1 MIRLASKLTLLISSL
16 FLFGCEDPQQ
26 KNMGT
31 QNMGM
36 LLGSGETQSENNP
49 FAPVEKG
56 VELTFPADHQAHPN
70 FRHEWWY
77 LTANLIDEDGNPL
90 GVQWTQFRF
99 AAAPPSPPPPRGED
113 DVKKTEWQTK
123 QIYMAHSAVTTTD
136 KHYADEKWS
145 RDQASLAGV
154 DNSPFRVY
162 LDDWQWTSSTND
174 LFPATLT
181 ANSEQFG
188 YSLTLTSHAPYQK
201 QGEQG
206 YSTKSA
212 DGQVASYYYS
222 QPFIDVSG
230 EVTIDGKTHQV
241 SGKGWIDR
249 EWSSQFLLD
258 SQQGWDW
265 FALFVMVGIA
275 QACQPILSFNHGAGR
290 PERID
295 EILKLGV
302 KAAMGSG
309 TVFLLGIW
317 LSAPLIAS
325 IYLGNANDLIPIAA
339 SALTFYF
346 FGVPLMGLNMVIA
359 NLFQAIAK
367 PKQATLISLCRG
379 FVFVALGVLLL
390 PKFFPQDG
398 IWASIVFA
406 ETLTA
411 VISLSMLLN
420 YKRKALLPAYS

>member
-1 MIRLASKLTLLISSL
+1 MIRLASKLTLLISCL
-16 FLFGCEDPQQ
+16 ILFGCEDAQQ
-26 KNMGT
+26 KNMTT
-31 QNMGM
+31 QNMGT
-36 LLGSGETQSENNP
+36 LLGSGDMQSEINP
-49 FAPVEKG
+49 FTPVEKG

-113 DVKKTEWQTK
+113 DAKKTEWQAQ

-145 RDQASLAGV
+145 REQVSLAGV
-154 DNSPFRVY
+154 DDSPFRVY
-162 LDDWQWTSSTND
+162 LDDWQWTSSTTD
-174 LFPATLT
+174 LFPATLK

-265 FALFVMVGIA
+265 FALRLSDKTSLVVFQLRDSKTGQASYASAKLMQQDGSGIA
-275 QACQPILSFNHGAGR
+275 ISQKDIR
-290 PERID
+290 
-295 EILKLGV
+295 LKLTKQTEIQGRKYPTQWQV
-302 KAAMGSG
+302 SIPNQQIELTVSALNPNAKMPLSVPYWEGPVRIEGSHSG
-309 TVFLLGIW
+309 TG
-317 LSAPLIAS
+317 
-325 IYLGNANDLIPIAA
+325 YME
-339 SALTFYF
+339 LTGY
-346 FGVPLMGLNMVIA
+346 
-359 NLFQAIAK
+359 
-367 PKQATLISLCRG
+367 
-379 FVFVALGVLLL
+379 
-390 PKFFPQDG
+390 
-398 IWASIVFA
+398 
-406 ETLTA
+406 
-411 VISLSMLLN
+411 
-420 YKRKALLPAYS
+420 

>member
-1 MIRLASKLTLLISSL
+1 MVRLASKHTLFIGSL

-26 KNMGT
+26 KNMST
-31 QNMGM
+31 QNMGT
-36 LLGSGETQSENNP
+36 LLGSGDMQSESNP
-49 FAPVEKG
+49 FTPVGKG

-77 LTANLIDEDGNPL
+77 LTANLIDADGNPL

-99 AAAPPSPPPPRGED
+99 AAAPPKGED
-113 DVKKTEWQTK
+113 DVKKTEWQAQ
-123 QIYMAHSAVTTTD
+123 QIYMAHSAVTTAD

-154 DNSPFRVY
+154 DTSPFRVY
-162 LDDWQWTSSTND
+162 LDDWQWSSSTTD
-174 LFPATLT
+174 LFPATLK

-188 YSLTLTSHAPYQK
+188 YSLTLTSSAPYQK

-230 EVTIDGKTHQV
+230 EVTIDGETHQV

-265 FALFVMVGIA
+265 FALRLSDETSLVVFQLRDSKTGVASYSSARLMQQDGSGIA
-275 QACQPILSFNHGAGR
+275 VPQKDIQLEATKQTEIHGRKYPTEWQVSIPNQQIELTVSALNPNAKMPLSVPYWEGPVRLEGSH
-290 PERID
+290 
-295 EILKLGV
+295 
-302 KAAMGSG
+302 SG
-309 TVFLLGIW
+309 TG
-317 LSAPLIAS
+317 
-325 IYLGNANDLIPIAA
+325 YME
-339 SALTFYF
+339 LTGY
-346 FGVPLMGLNMVIA
+346 
-359 NLFQAIAK
+359 
-367 PKQATLISLCRG
+367 
-379 FVFVALGVLLL
+379 
-390 PKFFPQDG
+390 
-398 IWASIVFA
+398 
-406 ETLTA
+406 
-411 VISLSMLLN
+411 
-420 YKRKALLPAYS
+420 

>member
-1 MIRLASKLTLLISSL
+1 MVRLASKLTLLISSL

-31 QNMGM
+31 QNMGA
-36 LLGSGETQSENNP
+36 LLGSGETQNESNL
-49 FAPVEKG
+49 FTPVEKG
-56 VELTFPADHQAHPN
+56 IELTFPADHQAHPN

-77 LTANLIDEDGNPL
+77 LTANLIDENGNPL

-99 AAAPPSPPPPRGED
+99 AAAPPTGED
-113 DVKKTEWQTK
+113 DVKKTEWQTQ

-145 RDQASLAGV
+145 RDQTSLAGV
-154 DNSPFRVY
+154 DTSPFRVY

-174 LFPATLT
+174 LFPATLK

-188 YSLTLTSHAPYQK
+188 YSLTLTSSAPYQK

-230 EVTIDGKTHQV
+230 EVTIDGEPHQV

-265 FALFVMVGIA
+265 FALRLSDETSLVVFQLRDSKTGVASYSSARLMQQDGSGIA
-275 QACQPILSFNHGAGR
+275 IPQKDIQLEATKQTEIQGRKYPTQWQVSIPNQQIELTVSALNPNAKMPLSVPYWEGPVRLEGSH
-290 PERID
+290 
-295 EILKLGV
+295 
-302 KAAMGSG
+302 SG
-309 TVFLLGIW
+309 TG
-317 LSAPLIAS
+317 
-325 IYLGNANDLIPIAA
+325 YME
-339 SALTFYF
+339 LTGY
-346 FGVPLMGLNMVIA
+346 
-359 NLFQAIAK
+359 
-367 PKQATLISLCRG
+367 
-379 FVFVALGVLLL
+379 
-390 PKFFPQDG
+390 
-398 IWASIVFA
+398 
-406 ETLTA
+406 
-411 VISLSMLLN
+411 
-420 YKRKALLPAYS
+420 